1 MFATQQQESK
11 RLLEF
16 FGKRLR
22 AARRAANLSQKGLAQ
37 RLQVGQ
43 DTISNYEQGKVVPG
57 ILTLF
62 QLAQTLCVDVSYFF
76 PDKNFTS
83 ISDEDRET
91 LSQLTSLSPIA
102 YEFILTFVRYF
113 IHARRRYS
121 LVSRDANPQ
130 IYLIKF
136 LERDVQALER
146 IISAVDEPDYSG
158 KRVHPVYALVGF
170 TTILLMGIQ
179 VEKQDS
185 ESQALLQR
193 IAANGNRL
201 TLLVHELMRTKWR
214 AEA

>member
-1 MFATQQQESK
+1 MFATHHHEDK
-11 RLLEF
+11 RLLKF

-22 AARRAANLSQKGLAQ
+22 AARRAANLSQTGLAQ

-62 QLAQTLCVDVSYFF
+62 QLAQILCVDVGYFF
-76 PDKNFTS
+76 PDENFAALR
-83 ISDEDRET
+83 DEDRET
-91 LSQLTSLSPIA
+91 LAQLTSLTPIA

-121 LVSRDANPQ
+121 LVNGDANPQ
-130 IYLIKF
+130 NYLIKF
-136 LERDVQALER
+136 LERDVHALER
-146 IISAVDEPDYSG
+146 ILSAIDEPEYSD
-158 KRVHPVYALVGF
+158 KQVHPVYALVGF

-179 VEKQDS
+179 LEKQDA

-193 IAANGNRL
+193 LAANGNRL
-201 TLLVHELMRTKWR
+201 TLLVHELMRANR
-214 AEA
+214 RVEA